1 MPALSPFVCTFQ
13 VRRDDFSAQV
23 SCDQDTKF
31 WFRLEETHERDDI
44 TDFFL
49 GGFDPAL
56 AGDLLAMCYKSIGRP
71 PRAHLVFGDI
81 LSSQPGNPHAVDNA
95 RLRFEEYTKAMLAH
109 YGCSVG
115 SANIASR
122 RGKFDLIID
131 TDRPPSA
138 HHIP

>member
-1 MPALSPFVCTFQ
+1 MPAFPPLSCTFQ
-13 VRRDDFSAQV
+13 VRHDDFSVQV
-23 SCDQDTKF
+23 SCKQDTKF
-31 WFRLEETHERDDI
+31 WFRLEQAHEQDNI

-71 PRAHLVFGDI
+71 PRSRLVFGDI
-81 LSSQPGNPHAVDNA
+81 LSSQPGNPQAVDSA

-122 RGKFDLIID
+122 RGKFDLAID

-138 HHIP
+138 NHTP